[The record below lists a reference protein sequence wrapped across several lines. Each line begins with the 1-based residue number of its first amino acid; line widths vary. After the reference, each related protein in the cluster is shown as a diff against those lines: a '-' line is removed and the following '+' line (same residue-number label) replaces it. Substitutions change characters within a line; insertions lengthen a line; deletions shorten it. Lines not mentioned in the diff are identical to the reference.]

1 MPQAFAAVN
10 AAVLS
15 RSRVGA
21 LPARGGAAS
30 CRRRGVSAEVKR
42 FVYVLQSVSQPDRQ
56 FVESTANVPARVASH
71 NAGHSPLTASCR
83 PWRLVTVVQFGTET
97 SALRFEKFLKTGAG
111 RALARQFF
119 VRQQTP

>member
-1 MPQAFAAVN
+1 MSPALTAQTNSPRRDPESAA
-10 AAVLS
+10 
-15 RSRVGA
+15 RSTRSGA
-21 LPARGGAAS
+21 GS
-30 CRRRGVSAEVKR
+30 CTLGGVSADVKR

-71 NAGHSPLTASCR
+71 NAGNSPLTAASR
-83 PWRLVTVVQFGTET
+83 PWRLVTVVQFGTES

-119 VRQQTP
+119 AREH

>member
-1 MPQAFAAVN
+1 M
-10 AAVLS
+10 S
-15 RSRVGA
+15 T
-21 LPARGGAAS
+21 
-30 CRRRGVSAEVKR
+30 EVKR

-56 FVESTANVPARVASH
+56 FVESTANVSARVASH

-119 VRQQTP
+119 VKTSEAPP